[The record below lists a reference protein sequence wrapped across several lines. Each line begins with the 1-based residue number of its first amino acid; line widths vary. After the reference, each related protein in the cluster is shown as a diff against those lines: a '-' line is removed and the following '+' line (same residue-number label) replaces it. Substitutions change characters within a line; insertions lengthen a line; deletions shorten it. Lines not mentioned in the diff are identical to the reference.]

1 MLNTAGVALTVMVAF
16 AAQPVGNVYVIADVP
31 GAMQDAIPVLA
42 PMVATDVLLL
52 VHVPPAVLLKL
63 TEEPTQPAKPGV
75 AVIGVGKAFIVT
87 LLTEA
92 QPDASV

>member
-31 GAMQDAIPVLA
+31 GLPQEAIPPLL
-42 PMVATDVLLL
+42 MVATEVLLL
-52 VHVPPAVLLKL
+52 VHVPPVVLLKL
-63 TEEPTQPAKPGV
+63 TEDPTQPEKPGM
-75 AVIGVGKAFIVT
+75 AVIGNGNVFMVT
-87 LLTEA
+87 LLTDA

>member
-31 GAMQDAIPVLA
+31 GAMQEARPPAL
-42 PMVATDVLLL
+42 MVATDVLLL

-63 TEEPTQPAKPGV
+63 TEEPTQPAKAGV
-75 AVIGVGKAFIVT
+75 AVMGNGRAFMVT
-87 LLTEA
+87 LLKEA